1 MDDRYK
7 GSFWTL
13 AGESEQLR
21 RDRYAKVQKLASE
34 SIGLNCLATPDGQP
48 HYSAMGTRVYG
59 VDAATDDLIDKP
71 HGRLVYDELV
81 HLLEDRDWTRGGC
94 TRHGFDLLPDD
105 LADQIWLRDLE
116 LWQKDGQN
124 LILAAIDTDGITT
137 EAIARRIE
145 QMVDLLADPVR
156 SFILRKSLGVPETDP
171 PVRGFVLNMSFVLL
185 PCDPTFGT
193 LLRGRDLL
201 DYYQQALNPAAFKAF
216 SLTPEAAEPEAVAPV
231 AVPSLEQD
239 LVQVL
244 GQLDT
249 QPGWALLEQ
258 PQFGQLQ
265 LALAYTGIELDEIR
279 EKTLFNK
286 SDPLYMLLDGYR
298 SDPPAGVPVIS
309 VGAAGNSGI
318 EFPFAPALW
327 KGVTSISSLDAKYSN
342 HGEVAMP
349 GEHPSQKG
357 EDSGK
362 PIHGTSFAAPRFSLR
377 AAQYLLDGRPGP
389 CDDWPPFSYV
399 DVPIPD
405 DPQDSQ
411 LNYLVSLDWKNLPLD
426 EGAAKEHC
434 RDFPVVP

>member
-1 MDDRYK
+1 
-7 GSFWTL
+7 
-13 AGESEQLR
+13 
-21 RDRYAKVQKLASE
+21 
-34 SIGLNCLATPDGQP
+34 
-48 HYSAMGTRVYG
+48 
-59 VDAATDDLIDKP
+59 
-71 HGRLVYDELV
+71 
-81 HLLEDRDWTRGGC
+81 
-94 TRHGFDLLPDD
+94 
-105 LADQIWLRDLE
+105 
-116 LWQKDGQN
+116 
-124 LILAAIDTDGITT
+124 
-137 EAIARRIE
+137 
-145 QMVDLLADPVR
+145 MVDLLADPVR
-156 SFILRKSLGVPETDP
+156 SFTLREHLGVPETDP

-244 GQLDT
+244 GRIDT

-405 DPQDSQ
+405 DSKDSP
-411 LNYLVSLDWKNLPLD
+411 LNYLVKLEWKRLPLD
-426 EGAAKEHC
+426 EDAAKEHC
-434 RDFPVVP
+434 PDFPVVP